1 LDYLQNVRKIL
12 QAPKI
17 VPTKS
22 FERTK
27 KQAETDA
34 LTGLANVRTF
44 WERLSADLDAMAGRS
59 SSRGAESPAHPPA
72 GLAVAMMDLDRFKR
86 YNDTRGHQAGDV
98 LLQNLAELLRQVFR
112 REDLPVRYG
121 GDEFAAI
128 LPRTS
133 QADAQAVLER
143 VRARVESEFREAG
156 VTVSIGLAVSPQDGE
171 TPKTLV
177 ARADEL
183 LYRVKEFGK
192 NRVGGMK
199 TIRLV
204 YRPDPQAG
212 PLPQQ
217 VTVVGDFNGWDR
229 A

>member
-1 LDYLQNVRKIL
+1 
-12 QAPKI
+12 
-17 VPTKS
+17 
-22 FERTK
+22 
-27 KQAETDA
+27 
-34 LTGLANVRTF
+34 
-44 WERLSADLDAMAGRS
+44 
-59 SSRGAESPAHPPA
+59 
-72 GLAVAMMDLDRFKR
+72 MMDLDRFKR

-229 A
+229 AQGRMAFNMEHQMWVGELRLKPGTYRYKMLLDKDRWIEDPRALDRAPDGYGGFSSVTKVGF